1 MVSTIAIFPTA
12 ILYATG
18 ASLAFFGYKKGIK
31 HSYRKIKKPWKVR
44 LMVGNTPS
52 LEQPYSTL
60 SMLLVLRYRL

>member
-31 HSYRKIKKPWKVR
+31 HSYRKIK
-44 LMVGNTPS
+44 N
-52 LEQPYSTL
+52 
-60 SMLLVLRYRL
+60 LRELD